1 MSPRDTDQLLE
12 SALSAW
18 RPRSPDGVI
27 LPHPAWADLDAASR
41 VRLFEMTVQA
51 RSMEQALDPA
61 GLSTT
66 AYAVL
71 SRIRAARDW

>member
-27 LPHPAWADLDAASR
+27 LPHPAWADLDQASR
-41 VRLFEMTVQA
+41 IRLFEETLQLRA
-51 RSMEQALDPA
+51 MEQALDPA

-71 SRIRAARDW
+71 SRIRAAAVR